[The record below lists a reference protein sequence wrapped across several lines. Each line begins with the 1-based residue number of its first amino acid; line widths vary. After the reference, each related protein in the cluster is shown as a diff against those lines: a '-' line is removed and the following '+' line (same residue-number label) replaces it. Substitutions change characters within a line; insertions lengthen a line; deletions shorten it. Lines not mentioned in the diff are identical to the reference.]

1 MSEKNT
7 IGNVAAAVVVI
18 VVVGVNVAVD
28 VAVGVTVALW
38 QHGPRRAVNAQSE
51 IGRATVCIARPKTER
66 ERKREKEVSKK
77 SCRNRTKD
85 TQGFWESSFAACV
98 LCVYLAP
105 LCRQLVYV
113 PH

>member
-28 VAVGVTVALW
+28 VAVGITVALW

-51 IGRATVCIARPKTER
+51 IGRATVCIARPELRER
-66 ERKREKEVSKK
+66 ERERRK
-77 SCRNRTKD
+77 
-85 TQGFWESSFAACV
+85 
-98 LCVYLAP
+98 
-105 LCRQLVYV
+105 
-113 PH
+113 